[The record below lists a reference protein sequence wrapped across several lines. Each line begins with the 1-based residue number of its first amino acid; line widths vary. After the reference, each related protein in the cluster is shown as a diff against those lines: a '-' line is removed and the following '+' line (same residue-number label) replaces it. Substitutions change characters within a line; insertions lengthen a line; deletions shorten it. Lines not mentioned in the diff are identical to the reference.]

1 MKMRQVLH
9 PSRRAALSLV
19 MLAAFA
25 FAIASPARAA
35 DQSPLAI
42 RGYDPVAYFTMGKP
56 MPGLADVEYEWDER
70 RYRFARPE
78 HRDMFKADPMRYA
91 PQFANFCAMAL
102 SRGVIV
108 EADPEHW
115 LVSDGKLYIFAAP
128 TGAALFQQNEK
139 ANIDQAAQNRKILEA
154 R

>member
-1 MKMRQVLH
+1 MREGLH
-9 PSRRAALSLV
+9 PTRRAAFRLV
-19 MLAAFA
+19 LFAAAFPI
-25 FAIASPARAA
+25 AIAAPAHSA
-35 DQSPLAI
+35 DQTPLAI
-42 RGYDPVAYFTMGKP
+42 KGYDPVAYFTLGKP

-78 HRDMFKADPMRYA
+78 HREMFKADPMRYA

-102 SRGVIV
+102 SRGVLV
-108 EADPEHW
+108 EANPEHW

-128 TGAALFQQNEK
+128 TGAALFQQDEK
-139 ANIDQAAQNRKILEA
+139 ANIDKASQNRRILET